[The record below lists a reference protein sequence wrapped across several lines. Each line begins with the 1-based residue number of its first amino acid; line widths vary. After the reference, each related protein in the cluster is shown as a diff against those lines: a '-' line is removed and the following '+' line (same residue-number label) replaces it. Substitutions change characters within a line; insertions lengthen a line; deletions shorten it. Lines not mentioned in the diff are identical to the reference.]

1 MGARRY
7 GLVAGLGALVLA
19 LDQVSK
25 VWVLGALSAVRPAI
39 EATPFL
45 NIVLVW
51 NRGISF
57 GLFNRDSDWQPWL
70 LVGLTLV
77 IVAGLMIWLRTV
89 RDRWTTLAIGL
100 IAGGATGN
108 AIEPGALWRRGRFRR
123 FPCRRMAFRH
133 LQRRRRRD
141 HLRRGNRAGCFLVR
155 RPEKLYI
162 AERFCRRSASANR
175 SEGED

>member
-1 MGARRY
+1 M
-7 GLVAGLGALVLA
+7 
-19 LDQVSK
+19 
-25 VWVLGALSAVRPAI
+25 LGALSAVRPAI

-108 AIEPGALWRRGRFRR
+108 AIDRVRFGAVVDFVDFHVGGWHFATFNVADAAITCGVAIVLAVSLFGGRK
-123 FPCRRMAFRH
+123 
-133 LQRRRRRD
+133 
-141 HLRRGNRAGCFLVR
+141 N
-155 RPEKLYI
+155 
-162 AERFCRRSASANR
+162 ST
-175 SEGED
+175 